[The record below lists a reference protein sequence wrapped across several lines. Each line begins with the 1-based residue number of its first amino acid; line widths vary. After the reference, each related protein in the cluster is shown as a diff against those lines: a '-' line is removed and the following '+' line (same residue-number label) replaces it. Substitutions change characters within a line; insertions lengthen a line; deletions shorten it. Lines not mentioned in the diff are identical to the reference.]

1 MEAST
6 ARKVAGAL
14 IALTG
19 FLGIVILGT
28 DRILWESLSGRHA
41 YALIAF
47 VIMDFAVAT
56 YIIAK
61 ADKTA
66 FAVAAG
72 WSAFRV
78 VAQLANIYSA
88 IEIGLTYAQFAD
100 YLFNPMVIQPGNPPG
115 VPAALLDLIIILE
128 VIVVGVSW
136 KGRSSAQA
144 S

>member
-1 MEAST
+1 MQAST

-19 FLGIVILGT
+19 FLGIVILST

-47 VIMDFAVAT
+47 VIMDFVVAT

-61 ADKTA
+61 ADKRT

-88 IEIGLTYAQFAD
+88 IEIGLTYVQFAN

-136 KGRSSAQA
+136 KGRSPA
-144 S
+144 

>member
-1 MEAST
+1 
-6 ARKVAGAL
+6 
-14 IALTG
+14 
-19 FLGIVILGT
+19 
-28 DRILWESLSGRHA
+28 
-41 YALIAF
+41 
-47 VIMDFAVAT
+47 MDFAVAT

-88 IEIGLTYAQFAD
+88 IEIGLTYAQFAN

-136 KGRSSAQA
+136 KRRSPAQA